1 MVDEF
6 LLDHFDLF
14 LSAGRD
20 GMVNS
25 GCAEPTLAIC
35 ADPGTFADDKAG
47 RGALL
52 IVFAHEIIGQ
62 MPGIAC
68 APAGEG
74 SHHDSVG

>member
-20 GMVNS
+20 GRISRV
-25 GCAEPTLAIC
+25 TLE
-35 ADPGTFADDKAG
+35 AG
-47 RGALL
+47 PQGERYSFGLPVKNIL
-52 IVFAHEIIGQ
+52 NVG
-62 MPGIAC
+62 MPGIAG